1 MAAAAEVEVA
11 EAAAAEAEEAEPGSL
26 PARKKALAAR
36 RAKLE
41 AEKAQTK
48 VEALRGESGEAA
60 PADELTALSASELRQ
75 RCDALGIDTAGMEK
89 HELVNALRAAAAAD
103 EQKSSD
109 ARVAAAEA
117 AERRMRRG
125 SE

>member
-1 MAAAAEVEVA
+1 M
-11 EAAAAEAEEAEPGSL
+11 
-26 PARKKALAAR
+26 
-36 RAKLE
+36 
-41 AEKAQTK
+41 
-48 VEALRGESGEAA
+48 SGEAA

-75 RCDALGIDTAGMEK
+75 RCDGLGIDTAGMEK